1 VQAVTDFSA
10 KLRDQT
16 DLSKLNAEL
25 RAAVSKTM
33 QLTHVS
39 LWLKMP

>member
-1 VQAVTDFSA
+1 VQAVTDFIA

-16 DLSKLNAEL
+16 DLNLLNAEL

-39 LWLKMP
+39 LWPKMP

>member
-1 VQAVTDFSA
+1 MYPTM
-10 KLRDQT
+10 
-16 DLSKLNAEL
+16 LNAEL
-25 RAAVSKTM
+25 RAPVSKTM